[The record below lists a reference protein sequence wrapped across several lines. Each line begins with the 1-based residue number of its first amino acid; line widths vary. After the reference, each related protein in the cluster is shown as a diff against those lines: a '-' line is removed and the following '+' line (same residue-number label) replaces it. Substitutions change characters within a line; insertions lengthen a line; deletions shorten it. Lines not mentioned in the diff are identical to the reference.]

1 MDIFTTQIA
10 QASPMIH
17 EPIKAEKLKVK
28 ALVKDA
34 RLGKLKK
41 ESREL
46 DENDYALYQ
55 YKDNHEQTSSEQQ
68 TMEQEVVE
76 LSEKAIELEQQV
88 EHSSHTLA
96 QPTTATDALMSS
108 PYKTVNL
115 NVSKKK
121 IEKILKNKPHLDI
134 FI

>member
-10 QASPMIH
+10 QAAPSISK
-17 EPIKAEKLKVK
+17 PIKPEKLKVK

-41 ESREL
+41 ELREL
-46 DENDYALYQ
+46 DENDYALYH
-55 YKDNHEQTSSEQQ
+55 YKNDHEQTPSEQQ

-76 LSEKAIELEQQV
+76 LSDKAIKLDQQE
-88 EHSSHTLA
+88 EHSSNTVA

-108 PYKTVNL
+108 PDKTVNL
-115 NVSKKK
+115 NVSNKKT
-121 IEKILKNKPHLDI
+121 EKILKNKPHLDI

>member
-10 QASPMIH
+10 QASPTVN
-17 EPIKAEKLKVK
+17 EPVKAERLKVK
-28 ALVKDA
+28 ALAKEA

-41 ESREL
+41 ELREL
-46 DENDYALYQ
+46 DENDYAFYQ
-55 YKDNHEQTSSEQQ
+55 HKDNNEQASSEQQ

-76 LSEKAIELEQQV
+76 LSNKALELEQQ
-88 EHSSHTLA
+88 EQPFNEQHS
-96 QPTTATDALMSS
+96 QPTTAIDATIANTH
-108 PYKTVNL
+108 KIVNL

-121 IEKILKNKPHLDI
+121 IAKILKNNSHLDI